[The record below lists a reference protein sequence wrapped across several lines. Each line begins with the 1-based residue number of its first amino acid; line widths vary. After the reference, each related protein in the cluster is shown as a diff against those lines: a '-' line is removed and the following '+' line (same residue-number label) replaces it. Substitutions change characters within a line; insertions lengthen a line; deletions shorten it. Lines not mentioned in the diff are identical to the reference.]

1 MKTLIISNF
10 RTGSWYVHDSYI
22 DKGFMPLREIGNNTE
37 NDRENKIKKFKER
50 SNVVGI
56 LHPSQ
61 MKQGITSCL
70 RLCEIA
76 DEIIYLQ
83 RQDTFMQTISY
94 AVALEQTSKDDRS
107 PWLRS
112 RKTFNNKIN
121 NVDLDNAFLKLEE
134 NYKIIQQIYDKFP
147 SKVITLEKD
156 LPYEPYPNKYNYVG
170 DWEIP
175 FKFKM
180 LGQ

>member
-10 RTGSWYVHDSYI
+10 RTGSWHVHDSYAH
-22 DKGFMPLREIGNNTE
+22 KGFILLGEIGRYYGSE
-37 NDRENKIKKFKER
+37 SKIKKFKES

-56 LHPSQ
+56 LHPNGGNVSL
-61 MKQGITSCL
+61 GITSCL

-121 NVDLDNAFLKLEE
+121 NVDLDNAFLRLNE

-170 DWEIP
+170 DWEVP
-175 FKFKM
+175 FNLTM